1 MAEFESVPSGRTAR
15 VADSYGTDPSQHKPS
30 QDPWAADTAEHKQA
44 ETGGAPWVGTNSW
57 PTGSSGN
64 SSNARTGGAS
74 TPAPTTANRS
84 SQGRTANRSAGST
97 ATGRKAPSRKG
108 GS

>member
-15 VADSYGTDPSQHKPS
+15 VADSYGTDPNQHKPS
-30 QDPWAADTAEHKQA
+30 QDPWAADTADDKQA
-44 ETGGAPWVGTNSW
+44 ETGDVPWVGTNSW
-57 PTGSSGN
+57 PTGSSGS

-74 TPAPTTANRS
+74 TPAPTTVNRS
-84 SQGRTANRSAGST
+84 SKGRTGNRSASST
-97 ATGRKAPSRKG
+97 ATGRRAPSRKG